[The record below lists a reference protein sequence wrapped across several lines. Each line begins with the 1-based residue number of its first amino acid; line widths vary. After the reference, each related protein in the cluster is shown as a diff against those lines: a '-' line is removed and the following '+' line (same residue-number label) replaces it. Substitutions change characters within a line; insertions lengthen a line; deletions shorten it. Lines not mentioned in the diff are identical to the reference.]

1 MTTILER
8 LKADQLQARR
18 NKDTEADKAAT
29 LTSILGE
36 IQRAATKVETDE
48 AVTAAIRAFLKSQR
62 KEIAERPFAGSDLIL
77 AELAWV
83 ETTYLPN
90 NVLSQDQIRELVA
103 QSGATDVKTLM
114 PFLSKYEKEHKMIVD
129 KAFARTLVEQ
139 K

>member
-8 LKADQLQARR
+8 LKADQLQAR
-18 NKDTEADKAAT
+18 KEKEADKAAT

-36 IQRAATKVETDE
+36 IQRSATKIETDE

-62 KEIAERPFAGSDLIL
+62 KEISERPFAGSEKIL
-77 AELAWV
+77 EELAWV
-83 ETTYLPN
+83 EATYLPIRN
-90 NVLSQDQIRELVA
+90 NVLSQEQIRELVA
-103 QSGATDVKTLM
+103 QSGATNVQTLM